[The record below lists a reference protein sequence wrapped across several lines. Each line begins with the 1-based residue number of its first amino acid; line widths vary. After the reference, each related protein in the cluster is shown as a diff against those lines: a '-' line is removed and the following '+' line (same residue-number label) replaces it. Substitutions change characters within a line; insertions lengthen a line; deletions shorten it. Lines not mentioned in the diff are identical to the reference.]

1 MNSPPRGVVRK
12 QETPRRQTITA
23 GKETE
28 MQVLLGP
35 EDGAPN
41 FAMRRFIMGAG
52 GGMPRHT
59 NTVEHQQYVLRG
71 RARVTIE
78 DQEYQVEPGTVL
90 LIPAGAR
97 HDYQV
102 LQAPFEFL
110 CLVPNEEDRVELCG
124 DEAAG

>member
-23 GKETE
+23 GQETE

-102 LQAPFEFL
+102 LRAPFEFL
-110 CLVPNEEDRVELCG
+110 CLVPNKEDRVEICD